1 MALHIVH
8 KYLPLMHVYTE
19 FMEYAI
25 VLDTF
30 NISQSVLGAFQFMY
44 FSENR
49 TKRSVCPLCAVACIT
64 IFFYLT
70 MSIVLYVID
79 LSLANIQYYSINTIS

>member
-25 VLDTF
+25 VFDTF
-30 NISQSVLGAFQFMY
+30 NISQSVLGAF
-44 FSENR
+44 
-49 TKRSVCPLCAVACIT
+49 
-64 IFFYLT
+64 
-70 MSIVLYVID
+70 
-79 LSLANIQYYSINTIS
+79 